1 LISESAREKPFW
13 FNPPWNILFDIFK
26 IQKVKPWDVD
36 ISKLLDTLIME
47 MESRGRIDFAAS
59 GMALF
64 SSATLYRIKS
74 DLILELEEPPEI
86 EFERKE
92 VYLPP
97 PIQLPY
103 RHEYTTTTI
112 NDLIDALERAI
123 KSEMQL
129 KTAVGVSEPKL
140 EPFYPEASIIE
151 SIDKFMVDVKD
162 EVDKLHQRILALA
175 KDEKPVLFSRLT
187 SGQQKIEKIRTFFLI
202 LFMACNEMIKLWQS
216 REFSDIYITIDEDAD
231 HGRAETTIG

>member
-1 LISESAREKPFW
+1 LITASVKEKPFW
-13 FNPPWNILFDIFK
+13 LNSPWNILFDIFK
-26 IQKVKPWDVD
+26 LQKVKPWDIN
-36 ISKLLDTLIME
+36 ISQLLDTLIAE

-74 DLILELEEPPEI
+74 DLILKLEEPPEV
-86 EFERKE
+86 ELERKE

-123 KSEMQL
+123 KSEMDL
-129 KTAVGVSEPKL
+129 KTTIGASESKL

-151 SIDKFMVDVKD
+151 SVDKFMVDVKG
-162 EVDKLHQRILALA
+162 EVNKLHQRILKLA
-175 KDEKPVLFSRLT
+175 KENKLVLFSKLT

-216 REFSDIYITIDEDAD
+216 REFSEIYITVDEDAD
-231 HGRAETTIG
+231 LERAETTTG